1 MAVGLPH
8 TSLLFDSFKGPIR
21 QPTGPF
27 AINGGFRNKSATG
40 VSQQTRRLKVSAHNT
55 KAVCELSEAKAV
67 HLAQRGDAGA
77 FERLYR
83 LHSARVY
90 ALCRR
95 MLKNAEEAEDLSQEV
110 FLCVFRRIRTFRGD
124 SAFSTWLHRVTVNT
138 VLMRLREKKT
148 RTSSVAEWGTH
159 GDPDERT
166 RPELGA
172 PDQRLEGY
180 ADRATLERAI
190 EKLPPGCKMMFELYD
205 VHGYAHRE
213 IAKIAGCSVGN
224 AKSQLHKARL
234 RLRQLLADYRG
245 GGQAEAISAL
255 PG

>member
-1 MAVGLPH
+1 ML
-8 TSLLFDSFKGPIR
+8 R
-21 QPTGPF
+21 QNTG
-27 AINGGFRNKSATG
+27 
-40 VSQQTRRLKVSAHNT
+40 
-55 KAVCELSEAKAV
+55 KACELSEVKAIQ
-67 HLAQRGDAGA
+67 LAQRGDAGA

-95 MLKNAEEAEDLSQEV
+95 MLKNAEEAEDMTQEV
-110 FLCVFRRIRTFRGD
+110 FLCVFRKIQSFRGD

-138 VLMRLREKKT
+138 VLMRLRGRKT
-148 RTSSVAEWGTH
+148 QITPF
-159 GDPDERT
+159 GDNAGHADPNERK
-166 RPELGA
+166 RPEPGA

-190 EKLPPGCKMMFELYD
+190 EQLPAGCKLMFELYD

-213 IAKIAGCSVGN
+213 IAEIAGCSVGN

-234 RLRQLLADYRG
+234 RLRQLLHEYR
-245 GGQAEAISAL
+245 ACAMPAL
-255 PG
+255 HDAAASS